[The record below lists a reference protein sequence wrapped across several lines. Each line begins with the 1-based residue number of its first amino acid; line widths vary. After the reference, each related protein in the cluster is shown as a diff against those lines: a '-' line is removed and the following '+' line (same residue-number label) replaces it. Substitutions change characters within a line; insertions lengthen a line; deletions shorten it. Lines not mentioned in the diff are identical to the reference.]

1 MDLATA
7 ERLASVVDANSV
19 SALQGRRD
27 DPAVKK
33 AVAEQFGTLLLERV
47 LQNGDG
53 EALAMAGGTG
63 GSIVNALFAKTMAET
78 AMSGDRLGL
87 ADLLF
92 RSIAAAAP
100 PHAAEAPVA
109 PAAAPLSRGFPLSPY
124 WQMGGMRPLA
134 GRNAPAAPSQG
145 RRADLVA
152 RPTPPGGPALPARGA
167 VPSAV
172 PPPASAPM
180 PDDDRTPSG
189 GAIAGEGAAMTAIA
203 AFARRLAPALQRAAE
218 QLGVSPRILLA
229 QAALES
235 GWGRAAIGNNV
246 FGIKADP
253 FSDEAQVSAPTH
265 EIENGHEVT
274 ERASFRAYVSLD
286 AAVEDYVA
294 LIAGSPRYRAALGL
308 GDDARAYGEALLRGG
323 YATDDDYAAKLAA
336 VAASP
341 SLAAAMAELP
351 QEGSPPLPERS

>member
-7 ERLASVVDANSV
+7 ERLASVVDPNSV

-27 DPAVKK
+27 DPAVRK

-47 LQNGDG
+47 MQNGDG

-63 GSIVNALFAKTMAET
+63 GSIVNALFAKTIAQT

-87 ADLLF
+87 AELLF

-100 PHAAEAPVA
+100 PHAAAA
-109 PAAAPLSRGFPLSPY
+109 SAAAPLSRGFPLSPY

-134 GRNAPAAPSQG
+134 GRNAPIAPSQS
-145 RRADLVA
+145 AAA
-152 RPTPPGGPALPARGA
+152 RPTPPGSPALPARDA
-167 VPSAV
+167 VPPAV

-180 PDDDRTPSG
+180 PDDDIPPSS
-189 GAIAGEGAAMTAIA
+189 ATAGEGASMTAIA
-203 AFARRLAPALQRAAE
+203 AFARRLAPALQRAAGR
-218 QLGVSPRILLA
+218 LGVSPRILLA

-235 GWGRAAIGNNV
+235 GWGRSAIGNNV

-253 FSDEAQVSAPTH
+253 FSAAAQISAPTH
-265 EIENGHEVT
+265 EIENGREVT
-274 ERASFRAYVSLD
+274 ERASFRAYASLD

-323 YATDDDYAAKLAA
+323 YATDGDYAAKLAA